1 MSPSTSPAS
10 PTNVS
15 LTHIHARCVPYATR
29 VRFPDYYGMSSPFS
43 DDDSDDSDSPLSP
56 PDHAH
61 HERGRATRPAVYEAQ
76 PGTIEEG
83 GIVAG
88 SGSGAGSAHG
98 HEHGHERSE
107 SGGRRKSVNFAVE
120 EKPQVVFRYPSEELV
135 DAMSGGAGAGA
146 GVEESEEDE
155 EWWWQGWEEMCV
167 DGQQQQKEQK
177 ENQHQHDG
185 QKDQG
190 KEGMRLE
197 TVEEEDVF
205 PFVFFEDDDEA

>member
-98 HEHGHERSE
+98 HEHGHEHERSE

-135 DAMSGGAGAGA
+135 GAMSGGA

-167 DGQQQQKEQK
+167 DGQEQQKEQQ
-177 ENQHQHDG
+177 EHQYQHDG